1 MIRTPLTC
9 TFTLAAP
16 VVGAPTAGAA
26 GGAAPFVGRLHD
38 AGESVGSVTGE
49 RPAADVVRELVAGAE
64 QALRDARDLLV

>member
-1 MIRTPLTC
+1 MIGVGN
-9 TFTLAAP
+9 AAP
-16 VVGAPTAGAA
+16 
-26 GGAAPFVGRLHD
+26 LY